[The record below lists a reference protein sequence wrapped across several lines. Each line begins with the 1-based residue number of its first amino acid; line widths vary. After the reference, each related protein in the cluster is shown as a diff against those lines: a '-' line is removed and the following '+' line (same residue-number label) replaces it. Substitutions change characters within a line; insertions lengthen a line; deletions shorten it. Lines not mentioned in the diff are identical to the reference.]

1 MSYDLFIVDKD
12 VPEPEWFDV
21 CERDGEHV
29 RTAHGHYFNYTYNL
43 SAFFTDYKVH
53 PKHDL
58 DGLTAGEAA
67 ARIDKALK
75 DICLE
80 PLYVLRGKY
89 NPPKLLGQ
97 RGQRHRMV
105 ETDIRLLPGTP
116 GLYREGT
123 LLRGNDGR

>member
-75 DICLE
+75 DIYLE

-89 NPPKLLGQ
+89 
-97 RGQRHRMV
+97 
-105 ETDIRLLPGTP
+105 D
-116 GLYREGT
+116 YCREHPDYIV
-123 LLRGNDGR
+123 RERS

>member
-29 RTAHGHYFNYTYNL
+29 RTGAHGRYFNYTYNL

-75 DICLE
+75 DIYLE

-89 NPPKLLGQ
+89 NPPNYWGSVDSAIAWLKLIY
-97 RGQRHRMV
+97 
-105 ETDIRLLPGTP
+105 D
-116 GLYREGT
+116 YCREHPDYIV
-123 LLRGNDGR
+123 RKEP

>member
-29 RTAHGHYFNYTYNL
+29 RTGAHGRYFNYTYNL

-58 DGLTAGEAA
+58 AVVTADGVNRTGCKHFDLHNPGQKEM
-67 ARIDKALK
+67 D
-75 DICLE
+75 LE
-80 PLYVLRGKY
+80 
-89 NPPKLLGQ
+89 
-97 RGQRHRMV
+97 H
-105 ETDIRLLPGTP
+105 
-116 GLYREGT
+116 
-123 LLRGNDGR
+123 

>member
-1 MSYDLFIVDKD
+1 MSYDLYVVRPDI
-12 VPEPEWFDV
+12 PEDCWYYV
-21 CERDGEHV
+21 CDRDHEERSYDQYG
-29 RTAHGHYFNYTYNL
+29 RYFNYTYNL

-75 DICLE
+75 DIYLE

-89 NPPKLLGQ
+89 NPPNYWGSVDSAIAWLKLIY
-97 RGQRHRMV
+97 
-105 ETDIRLLPGTP
+105 D
-116 GLYREGT
+116 YCREHPDYIV
-123 LLRGNDGR
+123 RERS

>member
-12 VPEPEWFDV
+12 LPEPEWFDV

-29 RTAHGHYFNYTYNL
+29 RTGAHGRYFNYTYNL
-43 SAFFTDYKVH
+43 SAFFTDYKVN
-53 PKHDL
+53 PIHDL

-75 DICLE
+75 RHLLGTIVCFARQIQSAE
-80 PLYVLRGKY
+80 
-89 NPPKLLGQ
+89 LLGQ

-105 ETDIRLLPGTP
+105 GTDTRLLP
-116 GLYREGT
+116 
-123 LLRGNDGR
+123 

>member
-43 SAFFTDYKVH
+43 SAFFTDYKGH

-75 DICLE
+75 DIYLE

-89 NPPKLLGQ
+89 NPPNYWGS
-97 RGQRHRMV
+97 V
-105 ETDIRLLPGTP
+105 DSAIA
-116 GLYREGT
+116 
-123 LLRGNDGR
+123 

>member
-53 PKHDL
+53 DFLGRVP
-58 DGLTAGEAA
+58 
-67 ARIDKALK
+67 R
-75 DICLE
+75 
-80 PLYVLRGKY
+80 PLWSWV
-89 NPPKLLGQ
+89 NAFPF
-97 RGQRHRMV
+97 H
-105 ETDIRLLPGTP
+105 
-116 GLYREGT
+116 
-123 LLRGNDGR
+123 

>member
-12 VPEPEWFDV
+12 LPEPEWFDV

-43 SAFFTDYKVH
+43 SAFFTDYKVN

-75 DICLE
+75 DIYLE

-89 NPPKLLGQ
+89 NPPNYWGSVDSAIAWLKLIYDYC
-97 RGQRHRMV
+97 RNTR
-105 ETDIRLLPGTP
+105 TIS
-116 GLYREGT
+116 
-123 LLRGNDGR
+123 

>member
-75 DICLE
+75 DIYLE

-89 NPPKLLGQ
+89 NPPNYWGSVD
-97 RGQRHRMV
+97 RMV

>member
-58 DGLTAGEAA
+58 DGVDGRGGRSPYRQGVERHLLGTIVCF
-67 ARIDKALK
+67 ARQIQSA
-75 DICLE
+75 E
-80 PLYVLRGKY
+80 
-89 NPPKLLGQ
+89 LLGQ

-116 GLYREGT
+116 GLYREGNAPK
-123 LLRGNDGR
+123 GK